1 MTLEYPHLIGGP
13 VEEHGDVPCG
23 VEGDR
28 AAIVVQVDHADL
40 GVVAVDPAQ
49 VLQSNTMLLNW
60 KKICL
65 NLGISKLKKLI
76 CTAL

>member
-40 GVVAVDPAQ
+40 GVVAVNPAQ
-49 VLQSNTMLLNW
+49 VLQSNNMLLNW

-76 CTAL
+76 CTVL